1 MDDQK
6 FMLAALDLAAHGI
19 GTTTPN
25 PMVGAVVV
33 KDGKI
38 IGQGYHAA
46 PGMAHAEVNA
56 IDDAGASARDAIL
69 YVTLEPCNHTGR
81 TPPCTEKI
89 LSAGIRRVVVAM
101 RDPNPHVKGGGNEYL
116 KHRGVEVV
124 TGVCEA
130 LARKLNE
137 AYIKF
142 VQTQKPFVT
151 VKCAAT
157 LDGRLA
163 TRTGDSKWIS
173 GDASRAYVHR
183 LRHAVDAIMVGV
195 ETVKRDDPSLTTR
208 INGEMGKD
216 PKRIVLDTRLSI
228 PENAKILRLDS
239 QAGTFIISG
248 ESIPQDKRRRIEGH
262 GAKVVPFRLGDRG
275 VDLPA
280 LIREL
285 GTWGVMHLLIEGGGR
300 VIASALEAG
309 IVDKFIIFLAPK
321 ILGGDDGV
329 PVCRGPGP
337 ERMSDSIAL
346 DSIDVRRFDD
356 DVMIEGYIHQPA
368 RNI

>member
-6 FMLAALDLAAHGI
+6 FMLAALELARSGL
-19 GTTTPN
+19 GTTSPN

-38 IGQGYHAA
+38 IGRGYHEA
-46 PGMAHAEVNA
+46 PGKAHAEVNA
-56 IDDAGASARDAIL
+56 IDDAGEAARDATL

-81 TPPCTEKI
+81 TPPCTQKI
-89 LSAGIRRVVVAM
+89 LAAGIRRLVVAM
-101 RDPNPHVKGGGNEYL
+101 RDPNPHVKGGGNETL
-116 KHRGVEVV
+116 ERRGVAVV
-124 TGVCEA
+124 SGVCED

-142 VQTQKPFVT
+142 VQTQEPFVT

-173 GDASRAYVHR
+173 GPASRAFVHQ

-195 ETVKRDDPSLTTR
+195 ETVKRDDPALTTR
-208 INGEMGKD
+208 MRGKIGKD
-216 PKRIVLDTRLSI
+216 PRRIILDSRLSI
-228 PENAKILRLDS
+228 PEDAKILSLDS
-239 QAGTFIISG
+239 PADTVIVSG
-248 ESIPQDKRRRIEGH
+248 ESIPEDKRARIEGP
-262 GAKVVPFRLGDRG
+262 GVKVVPFQINERG
-275 VDLPA
+275 VDLAA
-280 LIREL
+280 LVREL
-285 GTWGVMHLLIEGGGR
+285 GKWGVMHLLIEGGAG
-300 VIASALEAG
+300 VIASAFSARV
-309 IVDKFIIFLAPK
+309 VDKFLIFLAPK

-337 ERMSDSIAL
+337 ERMSDSIAVHP
-346 DSIDVRRFDD
+346 IDVRRFDD
-356 DVMIEGYIHQPA
+356 DVMIEGYIRKPG
-368 RNI
+368 RKV